1 MCVCAHARQCYVFEC
16 VCVYTKCNSSVPT
29 CVNVECVNMCVCLRM
44 HVCVY
49 LCICICVYV
58 YMCVY
63 MVVVYTYIHIHIH
76 IHGHKHTHTYMYA
89 YIHTCVCACVHVHKL
104 SCMWRSEC
112 VFVWNRIVYPYT
124 RTHKTNKT
132 NVCMHAHKY
141 SQKRLKEFHTHIH
154 HTHHIHTTH
163 NIQLPM

>member
-49 LCICICVYV
+49 LCICICVSV

-76 IHGHKHTHTYMYA
+76 IHVHKHTHTYMYA
-89 YIHTCVCACVHVHKL
+89 YIHTYIHVSVHACMCTSFPACGVVSVSSYGTALYIPTRALTKRTKQMCACT
-104 SCMWRSEC
+104 
-112 VFVWNRIVYPYT
+112 RISI
-124 RTHKTNKT
+124 RKS
-132 NVCMHAHKY
+132 A
-141 SQKRLKEFHTHIH
+141 
-154 HTHHIHTTH
+154 
-163 NIQLPM
+163 